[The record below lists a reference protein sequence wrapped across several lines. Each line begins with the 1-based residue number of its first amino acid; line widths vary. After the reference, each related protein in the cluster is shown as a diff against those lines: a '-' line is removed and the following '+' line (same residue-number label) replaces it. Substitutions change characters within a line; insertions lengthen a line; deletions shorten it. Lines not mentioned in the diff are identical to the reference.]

1 MAERAPAYLEKL
13 FLATAERTAL
23 GLVPDAV
30 RQIVRVERNPSS
42 RHWEYQIGNHPALL
56 RLDNAVI
63 RLVAL
68 VDAAEQPA
76 RSASTAGVL

>member
-1 MAERAPAYLEKL
+1 
-13 FLATAERTAL
+13 
-23 GLVPDAV
+23 VPDAV
-30 RQIVRVERNPSS
+30 RQIVRAARNPTS
-42 RHWEYQIGNHPALL
+42 RHWEYQIGDHPALL

-76 RSASTAGVL
+76 RSAAGVLDLL